1 MQELSHLSG
10 RCALEP
16 VLHPMM
22 WLHDICV
29 TIACIASRPG
39 AEPLA
44 AVRRRGGA
52 LPSASLSHK
61 SRAARRS
68 PVGRAPVGALVAAL
82 VADASRPLADPSSP
96 S

>member
-61 SRAARRS
+61 SRAAL
-68 PVGRAPVGALVAAL
+68 PVGRAPVAALVDAL